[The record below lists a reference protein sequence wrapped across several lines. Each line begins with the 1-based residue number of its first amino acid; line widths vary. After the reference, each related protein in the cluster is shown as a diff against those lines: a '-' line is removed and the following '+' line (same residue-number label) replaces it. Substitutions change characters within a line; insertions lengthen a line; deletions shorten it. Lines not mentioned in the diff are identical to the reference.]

1 MRKVLVSVKE
11 EAEEIVK
18 MYYLRMM
25 KRMTE
30 LNFQQSIRPLGRR
43 PFNAR

>member
-18 MYYLRMM
+18 MCLMMM

-30 LNFQQSIRPLGRR
+30 LNFQRSIRPLGRR